1 MTRVQNII
9 LVVAAALV
17 GFSVLAYNLVGWALP
32 AVVNVP
38 SASNLE
44 SRIYEGLPAPSA
56 DAVLNGGF
64 QASFEKCL
72 SDHVP
77 ARDKV
82 MLANAA
88 LQRASVAASAA
99 AYGYDIYPTFFGSRY
114 YIVPRDGLVIERAEQ
129 QPAEGGG
136 EALDAWVNTLN
147 AAAQRHPDMRFVYD
161 CVARHDQTEA
171 NPTYRYFND
180 RLNPAWVQENLVGR
194 LDPRLH
200 AFIDAAASYDE
211 IVSEWFATDPHWTLE
226 RALKSYNQV
235 AERLSLTPYAYE
247 GAVTAVDAWYGG
259 YAKSGLDLDV
269 PTSLE
274 DLPLDFSQLSF
285 SYLPEDGGGEK
296 QMGMR
301 DAVLFE
307 GAPVSADAPSM
318 YYEYFGG
325 GSAEAVNNG
334 PNNGKTALFIG
345 DSLSYCLARFIAA
358 NYQHTVFLLPG
369 NGHFSASLESY
380 LQQYRP
386 DDVIVMTHATKYQS
400 IAEYSPEFIGLPPAA
415 SS

>member
-1 MTRVQNII
+1 MTRAQNIV
-9 LVVAAALV
+9 LVVVAAIV
-17 GFSVLAYNLVGWALP
+17 GFSVLAYNLAGWAFP
-32 AVVNVP
+32 AAVSVP
-38 SASNLE
+38 DSSNLE
-44 SRIYEGLPAPSA
+44 SRTYEGMPSPSA
-56 DAVLNGGF
+56 DTVLSGGF

-77 ARDKV
+77 ARDRV
-82 MLANAA
+82 MLFNAA

-114 YIVPRDGLVIERAEQ
+114 YVVPRDGLVIERAEQ
-129 QPAEGGG
+129 QPADGGG
-136 EALDAWVNTLN
+136 ETLDAWVNTLN
-147 AAAQRHPDMRFVYD
+147 AAAQQHPDMHFVYD

-171 NPTYRYFND
+171 NPTYRFLND
-180 RLNPAWVQENLVGR
+180 RLNPAWVQEHLV
-194 LDPRLH
+194 DRLH
-200 AFIDAAASYDE
+200 PRMNAFVDPVASYDE

-226 RALKSYNQV
+226 RALKSYNLV
-235 AERLSLTPYAYE
+235 AERLSLATYAYDD
-247 GAVTAVDAWYGG
+247 AVTAVDSWYGG

-269 PTSLE
+269 STTLE

-285 SYLPEDGGGEK
+285 SYLPEDGGGHK

-307 GAPVSADAPSM
+307 NAPVSIDAPSM

-325 GSAEAVNNG
+325 GSAEAVNSG
-334 PNNGKTALFIG
+334 PNNGKTALFVG

-358 NYQHTVFLLPG
+358 NYERTVFLLPG
-369 NGHFSASLESY
+369 NSHFSASLESY
-380 LQQYRP
+380 LQHYRP

-400 IAEYSPEFIGLPPAA
+400 IAEYSPAFVGLDR
-415 SS
+415 